1 MVFWL
6 FSSGVV
12 TVIKG
17 VDIFLNVAGSYRC
30 IRVFKLAVYLGAG
43 AYSVVLFGHL
53 YIYNLLLLE
62 GPSCL
67 VTTAFYEVSIGFLFR
82 SSQNLREE

>member
-1 MVFWL
+1 M
-6 FSSGVV
+6 

-17 VDIFLNVAGSYRC
+17 VNVFLNVAGSYRY
-30 IRVFKLAVYLGAG
+30 IRVFKLAVYLGTG
-43 AYSVVLFGHL
+43 AYLVVLFRHL

-67 VTTAFYEVSIGFLFR
+67 VVMAFYKVSVGFLFR
-82 SSQNLREE
+82 LLRNLREE